1 MLDAFPDKD
10 HTTSLSEYDKGK
22 DNGNMIVS
30 LI

>member
-10 HTTSLSEYDKGK
+10 HTTSVREYDKGK

-30 LI
+30 FI